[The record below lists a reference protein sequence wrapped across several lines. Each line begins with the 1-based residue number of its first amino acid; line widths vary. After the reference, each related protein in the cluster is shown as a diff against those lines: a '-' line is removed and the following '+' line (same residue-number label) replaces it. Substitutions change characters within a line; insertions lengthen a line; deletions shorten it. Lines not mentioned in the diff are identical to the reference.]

1 MSGDHGLHTIKL
13 IELLFRHIP
22 KITAYQ
28 PTFLSG
34 NNYMP
39 VSCLSSAVKIRV
51 LTGTTLFS
59 SPHVPLLTSSHDRP
73 KNYTSGEKTVK
84 LVTC

>member
-1 MSGDHGLHTIKL
+1 MSHDHGLRTIKL

-28 PTFLSG
+28 PALLLG

-39 VSCLSSAVKIRV
+39 ASCLGVI
-51 LTGTTLFS
+51 
-59 SPHVPLLTSSHDRP
+59 
-73 KNYTSGEKTVK
+73 
-84 LVTC
+84 